1 MMKYTAKCTVGLL
14 ALMTA
19 GCASL
24 GIKSVP
30 WPTYTAV
37 VDNLD
42 VKFARSNPPIDPA
55 LAPGLHTRDMAADGK
70 LIGLAV
76 SGGGARAAS
85 YTLGILAELQ
95 KLPAGSQ
102 GSALDQIDFI
112 SSNSGGSWA
121 VATWLAQ
128 ASVNGGAYNLAD
140 NKLTILKQFK
150 TSTRNRVTCLSAML
164 AETAIGTGNFGD
176 VYKAGASKKLPAV
189 FFNAAL
195 LPAQA
200 PFVFTEGFLKHYQVE
215 SITTCKQSGKT
226 PARSLQQ
233 VPIAVAA
240 ASSGSVPGFYA
251 AFAETRLCQKQSPWQ
266 GSSFCR
272 SRAVPEP
279 VAYMRIADGGIYDNI
294 GYKTG
299 YEIMHSQK
307 NDANVTHRGMII
319 VNSNTSI
326 DEKIVKKSDR
336 TSNFLASMATN
347 GLFAVQD
354 ATFDRMRHP
363 LFDAVGV
370 SDIALLDFFSVSGFG
385 RSLEDVRMLQGLKF
399 LAFYA
404 ARNVSCLKADGQL
417 DKGDQSDWP
426 RDEEIPGVSA
436 SLQRLTNRQGDC
448 YSENFYRAGNRNKTT
463 YQFNWVLSNA
473 MWELGQLTVRNNC
486 PAILKATGTPDADI
500 APACAK
506 LIA

>member
-1 MMKYTAKCTVGLL
+1 MKYAAKCTVGLL
-14 ALMTA
+14 ALMTG

-42 VKFARSNPPIDPA
+42 VKFTRSNPKIDPA
-55 LAPGLHTRDMAADGK
+55 LAPGLHTRDMVADGK

-121 VATWLAQ
+121 VATWLAK

-140 NKLTILKQFK
+140 NKDDILRRFAELTEK
-150 TSTRNRVTCLSAML
+150 RVNCLSAML
-164 AETAIGTGNFGD
+164 EKTAIGTGKFGD
-176 VYKAGASKKLPAV
+176 IYEADAAKKLPAV

-200 PFVFTEGFLKHYQVE
+200 SFVFTDGFLKHYQVE

-226 PARSLQQ
+226 AAYSLQD

-251 AFAETRLCQKQSPWQ
+251 AFAETRLCRKQSPWQ

-272 SRAVPEP
+272 GKVGHEQ
-279 VAYMRIADGGIYDNI
+279 VAYIRIADGGIYDNI

-299 YEIMHSQK
+299 FEIMHSQK
-307 NDANVTHRGMII
+307 KDASVAHRGMII

-336 TSNFLASMATN
+336 TSNFLGSMAAN

-354 ATFDRMRHP
+354 STFDRMRHP

-385 RSLEDVRMLQGLKF
+385 RSQDDIIMLKDLKF
-399 LAFYA
+399 LAYYA
-404 ARNVSCLKADGQL
+404 ARNVGCLKPDGQL

-426 RDEEIPGVSA
+426 SDDKIPEVSD
-436 SLQRLTNRQGDC
+436 SLNLLTIRQGDC
-448 YSENFYRAGNRNKTT
+448 YSENFYRAGNLNKTT
-463 YQFNWVLSNA
+463 YQFTWVLSNA
-473 MWELGQLTVRNNC
+473 MWELGQLTVRKNC
-486 PAILKATGTPDADI
+486 PAILKATGTPDAEI
-500 APACAK
+500 ASACAK

>member
-1 MMKYTAKCTVGLL
+1 MMKYAAKCTVGLL
-14 ALMTA
+14 ALMTG

-42 VKFARSNPPIDPA
+42 VKFARSNPKIDPA

-85 YTLGILAELQ
+85 YTLGVLAELQ

-128 ASVNGGAYNLAD
+128 VSVNGGEYDLAK
-140 NKLTILKQFK
+140 NKITILDKFR
-150 TSTRNRVTCLSAML
+150 TSTEKRVTCLSATL
-164 AETAIGTGNFGD
+164 ADTDIGTGNFGD
-176 VYKAGASKKLPAV
+176 IYKADAPKKLPAV

-200 PFVFTEGFLKHYQVE
+200 PFVFTDGFLKHYQVE
-215 SITTCKQSGKT
+215 SITTCKQKAKT
-226 PARSLQQ
+226 PARTLQE

-251 AFAETRLCQKQSPWQ
+251 AFAETRLCQEQSPWQ

-272 SRAVPEP
+272 SKAPSDP
-279 VAYMRIADGGIYDNI
+279 VAYIRIADGGIYDNI

-307 NDANVTHRGMII
+307 KDASIAHRGMII

-336 TSNFLASMATN
+336 TSNFLSSMAAN

-354 ATFDRMRHP
+354 STFDRMRHP

-385 RSLEDVRMLQGLKF
+385 RSQDDVRMLKDLKF

-404 ARNVSCLKADGQL
+404 ARNVGCLKPDGQL

-426 RDEEIPGVSA
+426 SDDEIPEVSD
-436 SLQRLTNRQGDC
+436 SLKQLTGRPGDC

-463 YQFNWVLSNA
+463 YKFSWVLSNA
-473 MWELGQLTVRNNC
+473 MWELGQLTVRKNC
-486 PAILKATGTPDADI
+486 PAILKATGTPDAEI